1 MVNFSLADVVG
12 DVPTIRVVDVGAS
25 PIDGPPSYQ
34 ALLDTGRAEVIGFEP
49 DPDQFK
55 TLQDRNEANATYF
68 PYAIGDGEDAILH
81 ICRAPGMTSLLEPDI
96 EFLKHFHGFDNWGE
110 VVRRQEISTR
120 RLDDE
125 INSMDYL
132 KLDVQGSELAVLE
145 AATQLLE
152 ETLFVHTEVQ
162 FVPFYKNQP
171 LFAELDQALRQSGFY
186 IHRFPTKLVSRVFK
200 PFIIDN
206 DIYSGLSQILWA
218 DVVYVKKFT
227 DFGLLSSNSL
237 LKIAML
243 AHDLYGSFDLAA
255 LALGHVDEKDGSDW
269 RAAYLRRLTTVS

>member
-1 MVNFSLADVVG
+1 MNFSLADVVS

-25 PIDGPPSYQ
+25 PIDGHPPYQ
-34 ALLDTGRAEVIGFEP
+34 ALLDAGRANVIGFEP

-55 TLQDRNEANATYF
+55 TLQDRNEANTTYF

-81 ICRAPGMTSLLEPDI
+81 ICRAPGMTSLLEPDV
-96 EFLKHFHGFDNWGE
+96 EVLKHFHGFADWGE
-110 VVRRQEISTR
+110 VVQCQEISTR
-120 RLDDE
+120 RLDDIDE

-132 KLDVQGSELAVLE
+132 KLDVQGGELAVLE
-145 AATQLLE
+145 AASQRLE
-152 ETLFVHTEVQ
+152 ETLFVHIEVQ

-171 LFAELDQALRQSGFY
+171 LFAELDQALRESGFY

-200 PFIIDN
+200 PFIVDN
-206 DIYSGLSQILWA
+206 NIYSELSQILWSDA
-218 DVVYVKKFT
+218 VYVKKFT

-237 LKIAML
+237 LKIAIL
-243 AHDLYGSFDLAA
+243 AHDLYGSSDLAA

-269 RAAYLRRLTTVS
+269 RAAYLRRLSTV